1 MKTPQD
7 LNKIYNKLPMD
18 KTELTK
24 VELSIASDLDSSVS
38 KLEKA
43 VAAEKQWNAAVKSNN
58 ASTKE
63 IIKQVQKAENE
74 RNKLMNSGEKI
85 DQQSIDLHEV
95 ANDLLM
101 KADKAAKELGVK
113 PDGIGSYKKVDALMK
128 KIFTVDPV
136 NDFIDNPYF

>member
-1 MKTPQD
+1 MITPEKFT
-7 LNKIYNKLPMD
+7 KIINKLPKD

-24 VELSIASDLDSSVS
+24 VKLSIASDLDGSVS

-43 VAAEKQWNAAVKSNN
+43 VAAEKQWKAAVKANN

-63 IIKQVQKAENE
+63 IIKQVQKAETE

-85 DQQSIDLHEV
+85 DQQSIDLHDV

-101 KADKAAKELGVK
+101 KAEKAAKELGIK
-113 PDGIGSYKKVDALMK
+113 PDGIGAYKKVDALMK

-136 NDFIDNPYF
+136 NDFIDNSYF